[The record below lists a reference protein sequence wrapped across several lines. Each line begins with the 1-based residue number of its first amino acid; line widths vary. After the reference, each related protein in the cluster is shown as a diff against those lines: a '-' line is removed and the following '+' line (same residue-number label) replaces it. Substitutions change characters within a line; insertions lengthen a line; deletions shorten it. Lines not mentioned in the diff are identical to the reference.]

1 MSAQVA
7 LRQGS
12 AGNPSCRWYVVRNLP
27 KDGRGR
33 MFAMRQ
39 LRSIAAHGGY
49 AVRNRG
55 GQVPPVTGQTSG
67 SLGRAESASNEFL
80 GQRVSGAQPSAD
92 DKHAHRHGTSVTQ
105 SQRGRLGVGS
115 CRPNII
121 NHEHMSTD
129 DEFRR
134 LDRELTDSNHAVTAR
149 VGSGYKYGIDGHVDR
164 SEHVRRADHRR
175 RRTRCALMNPRKLAD
190 ARCTAQR
197 EGWSSHIAAARSGT
211 KFRPPVSMSRRT
223 LGPHSSRTRAVF
235 EAHRCLAQL
244 ASLPPR
250 VE

>member
-67 SLGRAESASNEFL
+67 SLGA
-80 GQRVSGAQPSAD
+80 PS
-92 DKHAHRHGTSVTQ
+92 RLRMNFSVNGF
-105 SQRGRLGVGS
+105 RGLS
-115 CRPNII
+115 HLPTTN
-121 NHEHMSTD
+121 T
-129 DEFRR
+129 
-134 LDRELTDSNHAVTAR
+134 LTATAP
-149 VGSGYKYGIDGHVDR
+149 
-164 SEHVRRADHRR
+164 A
-175 RRTRCALMNPRKLAD
+175 
-190 ARCTAQR
+190 
-197 EGWSSHIAAARSGT
+197 
-211 KFRPPVSMSRRT
+211 
-223 LGPHSSRTRAVF
+223 
-235 EAHRCLAQL
+235 
-244 ASLPPR
+244 
-250 VE
+250 